1 MFYFIHIVCFYPVSS
16 FLLSIIFRQSLSKA
30 SSDEYVKIKK
40 KDWKYILEAYKWAK
54 SNEKLFSQY
63 EEKIVSKDNK
73 ISKLETLNKKCMLF
87 LSKLGLEEKF
97 EEFISPKS
105 VKNELRKKHEHIEN
119 QKKGKAFD
127 KEEQQYKKTQ
137 MEI

>member
-1 MFYFIHIVCFYPVSS
+1 
-16 FLLSIIFRQSLSKA
+16 
-30 SSDEYVKIKK
+30 
-40 KDWKYILEAYKWAK
+40 
-54 SNEKLFSQY
+54 
-63 EEKIVSKDNK
+63 
-73 ISKLETLNKKCMLF
+73 MLF